1 MNYEYEVKEREIRRH
16 STAAGSTVNENNK
29 IYVVEDD
36 TIITI
41 IMMTGKG
48 SQVSRDAL
56 KVHRTYWVMLANQFK
71 SS

>member
-1 MNYEYEVKEREIRRH
+1 M
-16 STAAGSTVNENNK
+16 NENNK
-29 IYVVEDD
+29 MYVVEDD
-36 TIITI
+36 TI

>member
-1 MNYEYEVKEREIRRH
+1 MKEREIIRH
-16 STAAGSTVNENNK
+16 STAAASTVNENNK

-56 KVHRTYWVMLANQFK
+56 KVHRTY
-71 SS
+71 